1 MANVLVDTSV
11 WIAIDSNMRAYAKNK
26 HFDSMVQ
33 PLGLRLYEPGYG
45 GRYNPNSNS
54 NSNSN

>member
-11 WIAIDSNMRAYAKNK
+11 WIAIDSDMRAYAKNK

-54 NSNSN
+54 NSN